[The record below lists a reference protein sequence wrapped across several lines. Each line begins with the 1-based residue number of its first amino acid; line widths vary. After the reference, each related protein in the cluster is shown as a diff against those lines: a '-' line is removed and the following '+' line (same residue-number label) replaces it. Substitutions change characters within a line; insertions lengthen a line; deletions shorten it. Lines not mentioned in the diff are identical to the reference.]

1 MAREIVEIVN
11 DDNSV
16 ESVDLVTYLFSTD
29 GQRQY
34 IVYSKNEVQGN
45 DEDYV
50 IYISKVIIDGE
61 KLKLEE
67 IVEDSEWREVQSL
80 LKRIANA

>member
-1 MAREIVEIVN
+1 MVREIVEIVN